1 MSKKAVSER
10 LQTQF
15 NQLTRAERQL
25 ADTIL
30 MNYPAS
36 ALGSIT
42 SVAKKASVS
51 TPTVGR
57 LVLKLG
63 FLGFAD
69 FQQQLRSEVESTLS
83 NPIVKHD
90 KWAGSAPDTHILNRF
105 TDVVIDNIKQSL
117 AHIDTQKFDQSC
129 QLLADDKRSIYVI
142 GGRLTHA
149 LAEYFFLHMQVI
161 RPNITHIEPA
171 SNVWPHYL
179 LNLKPGDVIVIMDVR
194 RYENNTLKLANMAIE
209 KGAKIIL
216 FTDQWVSPI
225 GQLTDKVFSARIVAP
240 SAWDSS
246 VSSLLLMESM
256 IAQVQELIWPQAKQR
271 IEQLE
276 AMFDDTQLFRKF
288 V

>member
-1 MSKKAVSER
+1 MSSKAVSER
-10 LQTQF
+10 LQAQF

-69 FQQQLRSEVESTLS
+69 FQAQLRMEVEATLS
-83 NPIVKHD
+83 NPIVKHE
-90 KWAGSAPDTHILNRF
+90 KWANSAPDTHILNRF
-105 TDVVIDNIKQSL
+105 TDAVIDNIKQSI
-117 AHIDTQKFDQSC
+117 AHIDTQKFDDSC
-129 QLLADDKRSIYVI
+129 QLLADENRCIYVI

-149 LAEYFFLHMQVI
+149 LAEYFFLHMQVV

-179 LNLKPGDVIVIMDVR
+179 LNLKAGDVIDIEVGSEVGITLISDSRYDVP
-194 RYENNTLKLANMAIE
+194 LSWKANPFNKEIE
-209 KGAKIIL
+209 
-216 FTDQWVSPI
+216 
-225 GQLTDKVFSARIVAP
+225 FSSTIFPV
-240 SAWDSS
+240 
-246 VSSLLLMESM
+246 
-256 IAQVQELIWPQAKQR
+256 
-271 IEQLE
+271 
-276 AMFDDTQLFRKF
+276 
-288 V
+288 